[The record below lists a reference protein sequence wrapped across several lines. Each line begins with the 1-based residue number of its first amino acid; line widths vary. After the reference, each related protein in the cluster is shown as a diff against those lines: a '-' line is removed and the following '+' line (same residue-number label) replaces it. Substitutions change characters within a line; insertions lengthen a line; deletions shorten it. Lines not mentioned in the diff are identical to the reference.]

1 MILRW
6 IALSTSADD
15 EKHNLAVHMT
25 SVLPYIMLAGPTASG
40 KSELAIDLARRFTG
54 AVINADSMQL
64 YDGLTVL
71 TARPQPRDMR
81 DIPHHLFGIFD
92 AEHRASVVEWLGRA
106 ATAIARVRSAGQ
118 LPIIVGGTGM
128 YLQAGLRGIA
138 PVPNVPS
145 DVHQQCKELY
155 RKLGGAKFRDAL
167 ASYDAE
173 IAARLNDGDSQRL
186 IRAMGV
192 VMATD
197 RPLSWW
203 QKQPHKDALLGT
215 VVKIVIMPPR
225 PALYDRINQR
235 FDDMLIHG
243 AIDEVAELIARKLD
257 PGLPLMKALGVA
269 PISSFLKGEI
279 TKDDATFIAKRD
291 SRRFAKRQMTW
302 IRNNFNAQ
310 ITINTKYSESL
321 YEKIFSFIR

>member
-1 MILRW
+1 M
-6 IALSTSADD
+6 A
-15 EKHNLAVHMT
+15 
-25 SVLPYIMLAGPTASG
+25 
-40 KSELAIDLARRFTG
+40 
-54 AVINADSMQL
+54 
-64 YDGLTVL
+64 
-71 TARPQPRDMR
+71 
-81 DIPHHLFGIFD
+81 
-92 AEHRASVVEWLGRA
+92 EWLGRA
-106 ATAIARVRSAGQ
+106 AAAIAHVRSAGQ

-138 PVPNVPS
+138 PVPSVPT
-145 DVHQQCKELY
+145 DVHEHCKDLY

-167 ASYDAE
+167 ASYDAD
-173 IAARLNDGDSQRL
+173 IAARLSDGDSQRL

-192 VMATD
+192 AMATD

-203 QKQPHKDALLGT
+203 QKQPHKDALLGN
-215 VVKIVIMPPR
+215 VVTIAMMPPR

-235 FDDMLIHG
+235 FDNMLMHG

-269 PISSFLKGEI
+269 PIASFLKGEI
-279 TKDDATFIAKRD
+279 TKDEAAVIAKRD

-310 ITINTKYSESL
+310 ITIETKYSESL
-321 YEKIFSFIR
+321 YENIFSFIC